1 MRYTT
6 VHLRYN
12 ASRNKQ
18 RRVILVELMIL
29 VAKNEDKYSQLG
41 YHFSIRLYIHSL
53 PSTINSS
60 HAKKKLTKPPC
71 FHAFLHL

>member
-41 YHFSIRLYIHSL
+41 YHFSIGLYIHSL

-60 HAKKKLTKPPC
+60 RAKKITKPPC
-71 FHAFLHL
+71 LHAFLLH